1 MSTTLKTA
9 QEILASKNKRGIR
22 EIPQTIRS
30 GIRMTKT
37 QLRFS
42 LIVCGV
48 LIVALIAAMLIAGNQ
63 AVSATKV
70 NEAAEL
76 LRDAAGA
83 ERIEAPDVVNNPAG
97 IQFAEGV
104 AWNGEGT
111 RVIMTERS
119 SMSRNY
125 WLTLS
130 SESDIAAL
138 EEVIGEGRF
147 LAVEKVDDTNS
158 LWIVMAKDEEMQK
171 CNNLGVTTL
180 VQISEMDGT
189 EWLRKGTEEDF
200 LKAEEAL
207 NKVQFL
213 QFQAVGDSK
222 VRLTRGTD
230 LEIRNIKAEQ
240 KQNKQYRVYTLL
252 LLVIA
257 MGVFVFAMKSEKVQK
272 KPAGFRKV
280 LMAGALAAG
289 AVFLALTV
297 FLTAQMDNA
306 EDRLIRN
313 EGMLMPVDGA
323 EVSEDAEDADAEE
336 ILVNTVASDEKFTY
350 NYNGKEKTVS
360 IPQTVSGLA
369 GHRIVKYGAMA
380 LLGILVFL
388 MLYFFRHERDLGF
401 PMFNAFILIVM
412 MIVTIYPVLNTLAV
426 SFNEGTDA
434 VRGGIGIVPRKF
446 SMVNYDTILDER
458 TVRAAWVSVSKTVI
472 ITILNLFWT
481 GMLAYTLSRREYVL
495 RKFITTLMVLTMYVN
510 AGLIPNYLLI
520 KDTLNLAHT
529 YWVYIIPTMFSC
541 FNMIVIR
548 TYIAGLPDALLESAR
563 IDGAGDFRIYWKI
576 IFPLCTPVLA
586 TVALFVAVGSWNSWF
601 DTKLYNNNAVR
612 DPQTLQFLLQEKIAT
627 AGQQSSNSGAATADA
642 LLAKQDQKGELAIR
656 AAITVI
662 STVPILVVYPILQ
675 KYFVTGMALGSV
687 KG

>member
-9 QEILASKNKRGIR
+9 QEILDSKNKRGIR
-22 EIPQTIRS
+22 DILQTVKS
-30 GIRMTKT
+30 GTRMTKT
-37 QLRFS
+37 QLRFCMIICS
-42 LIVCGV
+42 V
-48 LIVALIAAMLIAGNQ
+48 LVVALIIVALIAGNQ
-63 AVSATKV
+63 ATSVVRV
-70 NEAAEL
+70 NEMADL
-76 LRDAAGA
+76 LQDAAGA
-83 ERIEAPDVVNNPAG
+83 ERIEAPDVVNNPAK

-104 AWNGEGT
+104 TWNGEGT
-111 RVIMTERS
+111 RTIMTERS

-125 WLTLS
+125 WLTLA
-130 SESDIAAL
+130 SEAEIAQL
-138 EEVIGEGRF
+138 EEIVGEGRF
-147 LAVEKVDDTNS
+147 LKVEEAYDENS

-171 CNNLGVTTL
+171 CNDLGVTTI
-180 VQISEMDGT
+180 VQIGEMDGT
-189 EWLRKGTEEDF
+189 EWLRKGSDEEF
-200 LKAEEAL
+200 EKAEAAL
-207 NKVQFL
+207 DKVQFL

-240 KQNKQYRVYTLL
+240 KKSKQLRVYALLLLIISIGVFVYTL
-252 LLVIA
+252 
-257 MGVFVFAMKSEKVQK
+257 KSEKLQK
-272 KPAGFRKV
+272 KPIGFQKGLRY
-280 LMAGALAAG
+280 GALAAG
-289 AVFLALTV
+289 VIFLALTV
-297 FLTAQMDNA
+297 FFTAQMDNA
-306 EDRLIRN
+306 ADRLMRN
-313 EGMLMPVDGA
+313 EGMLMAVDGA
-323 EVSEDAEDADAEE
+323 EITEDSGDPDAEE
-336 ILVNTVASDEKFTY
+336 MLVTTVASDEKFTY
-350 NYNGKEKTVS
+350 NYNGTEKTVS
-360 IPQTVSGLA
+360 IPKTSSGLA
-369 GHRIVKYGAMA
+369 LHRTLKYAALA
-380 LLGILVFL
+380 LLGILVFG
-388 MLYFFRHERDLGF
+388 MMYFFRHERDLGF
-401 PMFNAFILIVM
+401 PLFNAFILILL

-434 VRGGIGIVPRKF
+434 VRGGIGIIPRKF

-472 ITILNLFWT
+472 ITIMNLFWT
-481 GMLAYTLSRREYVL
+481 GMLAYTLSRKEYVL

-548 TYIAGLPDALLESAR
+548 TYIAGLPDALVESAR